1 MEVDF
6 IVFGHGHDGSSRSNE
21 YDGSGVVEFL
31 HAVKLQALR
40 PGEPAVSQPARWEKF
55 KVIEHTSALDHK
67 TYLLA
72 VADGQNPQ
80 DIDVKIMQE
89 GPRPKPAG
97 L

>member
-1 MEVDF
+1 MNADF
-6 IVFGHGHDGSSRSNE
+6 IVFGHGHDGDLRSDD
-21 YDGSGVVEFL
+21 YDGSGVVEFIP
-31 HAVKLQALR
+31 AVTMQAIR
-40 PGEPAVSQPARWEKF
+40 PGEPVIPQQVRWEKF
-55 KVIEHTSALDHK
+55 QVIEHTSALDHK

-72 VADGQNPQ
+72 VADGHTPQ